1 MSQQAINKKQQEVI
15 EIVEKLNNSVATVI
29 VEYAGLTVEELKELR
44 KQLRAEGV
52 ELKVIK
58 NNISS
63 RAYKEVNLEQ
73 MGDYLKGPCAV
84 AFSYEDVTAAARVL
98 NDFSK
103 EHEVLKLKAGTMEG
117 SFADEAQ
124 IRELATLPSRDGLL
138 SMLLSVLQAPMRG
151 LAQTLSQVAEQQP
164 AAESA
169 VEEPVKEEPA
179 SEKAPASEEETQEEV
194 VEETKPEASSD
205 EEAVG
210 EE

>member
-1 MSQQAINKKQQEVI
+1 MSQQAINKKQQEVT
-15 EIVEKLNNSVATVI
+15 EIVKKLNNSVATVI
-29 VEYAGLTVEELKELR
+29 VEYAGLTVEELKDLR

-73 MGDYLKGPCAV
+73 MEDYLKGPCAV
-84 AFSYEDVTAAARVL
+84 AFSYDDVTAAARVL

-169 VEEPVKEEPA
+169 VEEPVKEE
-179 SEKAPASEEETQEEV
+179 APASEEETQEEV
-194 VEETKPEASSD
+194 VEETTPEASSD
-205 EEAVG
+205 EEAAS